1 MERSV
6 LVRSDRN
13 IQVHLWRW
21 TTLTG
26 WTDRTEIY
34 HSIFINWSLLQLTGA
49 WHWGMELKMEWTI
62 SLGWPGLIGKWRSIL
77 HLVYLGW
84 SDWSNCENGKHPWF
98 ADNFFRRSAFESY
111 LVR

>member
-26 WTDRTEIY
+26 WTDRTGIY
-34 HSIFINWSLLQLTGA
+34 HSNFINWSVSVALGNGA
-49 WHWGMELKMEWTI
+49 QNGMEHSARLARV
-62 SLGWPGLIGKWRSIL
+62 IGKWRSIL

-98 ADNFFRRSAFESY
+98 ADNIFRRSASESY